1 MKMLN
6 FIFSLSMGDNE
17 DQQEFPTPE
26 NVPFQSIIHELAKKG
41 RFSISDVAVASLGGA
56 ALTGSELIK
65 SAKEIH
71 ELYGNRYKIFTR
83 GTDGFSD

>member
-26 NVPFQSIIHELAKKG
+26 NVPLFLGDLNEKRSSYFISKIYGEALFHHSNLPFII
-41 RFSISDVAVASLGGA
+41 
-56 ALTGSELIK
+56 LT
-65 SAKEIH
+65 
-71 ELYGNRYKIFTR
+71 
-83 GTDGFSD
+83 